1 MSKKTCLILSIAIL
15 ILSLVLLIT
24 GSSILNLSVLEIP
37 LGNIITWLGFI
48 ALQFTF
54 FLIHNGFKKSQS
66 FLGKTIKYLMY
77 TLIIVSI
84 LWFVIA
90 YILSGNINFNFKTSN
105 DFIGSP
111 KASILYWNINYT
123 LAIAPII
130 LSLLYS
136 ILRFIEHKKNI

>member
-1 MSKKTCLILSIAIL
+1 MGKKTYLIISILTL
-15 ILSLVLLIT
+15 ITSLVLLIT

-66 FLGKTIKYLMY
+66 FLGKIIKYLMY
-77 TLIIVSI
+77 ILIIVSI

-111 KASILYWNINYT
+111 KASILYWKINYT
-123 LAIAPII
+123 LATAPII
-130 LSLLYS
+130 LSLTYS
-136 ILRFIEHKKNI
+136 IYVILNIKNM